1 METRSKS
8 KRKLNFENV
17 SQPNIHIFFPENSDT
32 DEDNP
37 EKNYKIPKTLFPPGI
52 LEGDEEDEY
61 VPNEETESEDE
72 EYFEED
78 DELDYFEEDYEYLKE
93 SDIKLLNELKKT
105 DISLYN
111 KFKAAK
117 DVIKSREISLLEILG
132 APISDDK
139 RADLVEKYECLCQ
152 IPECTDEYI
161 DMRDSLRNKFNRYI
175 FESICIDKIAQAI
188 MSDNVVKAKVTPF
201 NSKTHPSEKE
211 DENTMLRRKLKE
223 LECSEENRK
232 VIEEKIEELEEQHKG
247 DERSKIKRW
256 ILSALALPFDKLAK
270 PSKKLDV
277 EDKIKEVYEYL
288 DKELYGMK
296 NVKERLMLFL
306 NKKLREPN
314 IKGCNIALIGIPGIG
329 KCLGKDTPVI
339 MYDGTVKMV
348 QDIQVGEQLMGDD
361 STPRN
366 VLSLARGREKMYK
379 IKQVSGDD
387 YVVNESHILSL
398 KLSSM
403 QSKNK
408 NRNIN
413 GQIYKKYDVVDIPLM
428 DYCKLSNGQKHSL
441 KGFKVGVDFPYK
453 KVPFDPYIIGLWLG
467 DGVSKN
473 TGISNQDSPILHYL
487 SRTLPKYDMYLQY
500 HRKYDYS
507 MNVINDKNVCKKYNS
522 SGATNRINP
531 FLEVLRETGMIN
543 NKHIPLIYKA
553 NSREIRLKVLAGIID
568 TDGYLGSNCYEIIQK
583 NKQLADD
590 ITFMSRSLGFYTTI
604 AVTKK
609 RATNSNSKE
618 YGTYHRICISG
629 KHLDTIP
636 VLCHRKKASPRKQIK
651 DALNTGITIEPLEI
665 DDYYGFEIDGNHRFL
680 LGDFTVTHNTRIAK
694 CLAKCLDIPF
704 AQVSFGGVTGPEFLT
719 GHEYTYVGSRSGEIS
734 RCLTRMGS
742 KNGILFC
749 DEFSRCVDKK
759 DIMASLLHITDTSQN
774 FEFRDNYFPE
784 LTQDLSKLWFVYS
797 MNDLPSDQAMLDR
810 LEIIN
815 VSPYSVQDRKKIAEN
830 YLIPKFMKD
839 IGLNDEKLEF
849 PKDAVDRIVQK
860 TGDGEKGVRDLERKI
875 NLVIEKSFFFISNK
889 KGTYSYPWY
898 KEMQKNLIN
907 EKLVLTPQ
915 IVDNVL
921 DNDKDKDNPT
931 FMSMYL

>member
-32 DEDNP
+32 DEDKP

-188 MSDNVVKAKVTPF
+188 MSDNVVKAKITPF
-201 NSKTHPSEKE
+201 NSKTHPPEKE

-270 PSKKLDV
+270 PSKKVDV

-314 IKGCNIALIGIPGIG
+314 IKGCNIALIGISGIG
-329 KCLGKDTPVI
+329 K
-339 MYDGTVKMV
+339 
-348 QDIQVGEQLMGDD
+348 
-361 STPRN
+361 
-366 VLSLARGREKMYK
+366 
-379 IKQVSGDD
+379 
-387 YVVNESHILSL
+387 
-398 KLSSM
+398 
-403 QSKNK
+403 
-408 NRNIN
+408 
-413 GQIYKKYDVVDIPLM
+413 
-428 DYCKLSNGQKHSL
+428 
-441 KGFKVGVDFPYK
+441 
-453 KVPFDPYIIGLWLG
+453 
-467 DGVSKN
+467 
-473 TGISNQDSPILHYL
+473 
-487 SRTLPKYDMYLQY
+487 
-500 HRKYDYS
+500 
-507 MNVINDKNVCKKYNS
+507 
-522 SGATNRINP
+522 
-531 FLEVLRETGMIN
+531 
-543 NKHIPLIYKA
+543 
-553 NSREIRLKVLAGIID
+553 
-568 TDGYLGSNCYEIIQK
+568 
-583 NKQLADD
+583 
-590 ITFMSRSLGFYTTI
+590 
-604 AVTKK
+604 
-609 RATNSNSKE
+609 
-618 YGTYHRICISG
+618 
-629 KHLDTIP
+629 
-636 VLCHRKKASPRKQIK
+636 
-651 DALNTGITIEPLEI
+651 
-665 DDYYGFEIDGNHRFL
+665 
-680 LGDFTVTHNTRIAK
+680 TRIAK

-849 PKDAVDRIVQK
+849 PKDVVDRIVQK

-907 EKLVLTPQ
+907 EKLVLTSQ

-921 DNDKDKDNPT
+921 DNDKDNNPT